1 MDPTSATL
9 TSNHLL
15 FLHACLGL
23 GLPRQALPVLNKSY
37 HCLPRISRPKLD
49 TVLLCARHDLSCE
62 FINTQSAI
70 SGPIGI
76 LDVQEY
82 HLLEANIYTGLR
94 DYARADLALR
104 MVLGVPLQNNAIS
117 PLSVEAYK
125 KLQLVSLLYIDTR
138 YTPEVSV
145 QQVSGNQNPTG
156 LRSTL
161 SMLSKPYEALAN
173 SFIKRDHKRYE
184 AERIVAGSLWSADG
198 NQGLVEE
205 ASRALLRHRIR
216 DLQDIYLALPL
227 SKVADHVSLSV
238 SDTQTL
244 LNTMIATSEL
254 NATLSP
260 PTSSDITTSILR
272 FTADQQT
279 PSPAAQAAALKA
291 QTARLDSLARS
302 IAEVDRRL
310 DLSKDYR
317 DSFRRGGAAARA
329 SERGG
334 GGGLGFGSG
343 LGMPDA
349 AGSHNSASSS
359 FQNFDFSNG
368 GGGGG
373 GPGEGTFLPA
383 SMAAAPGME
392 FLSGGGGGGGAAAA
406 AHGMAPHGWFDD
418 GVDAMDFAGAGFDF
432 AGGGGGGG
440 GGVYDDDD
448 DDEDE
453 DLMAP

>member
-37 HCLPRISRPKLD
+37 HCLPRSSRPKLD

-94 DYARADLALR
+94 NYTRADLALR
-104 MVLGVPLQNNAIS
+104 MVLGVPVQNNAIS

-125 KLQLVSLLYIDTR
+125 KLQLVSLLYNDTR
-138 YTPEVSV
+138 YTPEAGV
-145 QQVSGNQNPTG
+145 QQASSNQNPAG

-173 SFIKRDHKRYE
+173 SFVKRDHKRYE

-216 DLQDIYLALPL
+216 DLQDIYLALSL

-254 NATLSP
+254 NATLSTS
-260 PTSSDITTSILR
+260 TSSDVTTSILR
-272 FTADQQT
+272 FTANQQT
-279 PSPAAQAAALKA
+279 PSPAAQAVALKA
-291 QTARLDSLARS
+291 QTARLDSLTRS

-334 GGGLGFGSG
+334 GGLGFGSG

-368 GGGGG
+368 AG
-373 GPGEGTFLPA
+373 GPGEGAFLPA

-392 FLSGGGGGGGAAAA
+392 FLSGGGGGGAAGGA
-406 AHGMAPHGWFDD
+406 AHGVAPHEWFDD
-418 GVDAMDFAGAGFDF
+418 GADAMGFAGAGFDF
-432 AGGGGGGG
+432 ASGGGGGGV
-440 GGVYDDDD
+440 VYDDDD

-453 DLMAP
+453 DLMAA